1 MNKHAKKMSHSVKIY
16 STGVFIILIYGTNTG
31 SWFIADPIDFYLRNT
46 KSVWGCKSLILN
58 NEEGGFNIMPDKPI
72 YLSEYAPKNE
82 LVVESHYIKTPRF
95 PAIDIHIH
103 FGSLQ
108 L

>member
-1 MNKHAKKMSHSVKIY
+1 
-16 STGVFIILIYGTNTG
+16 
-31 SWFIADPIDFYLRNT
+31 
-46 KSVWGCKSLILN
+46 
-58 NEEGGFNIMPDKPI
+58 MPDKPI
-72 YLSEYAPKNE
+72 YLSEYVPKNE